1 MKTKT
6 IMIGKDG
13 TLIVPVTYTNVP
25 KGLYEQPA
33 LNIYNVEHKINYNV
47 NTEEEIMEQAID
59 IIENNYPD
67 VSLVFHRDALNVL
80 DESIKFLKK
89 INQKNNN

>member
-13 TLIVPVTYTNVP
+13 TLIVPVTYTNIP

-33 LNIYNVEHKINYNV
+33 LNI
-47 NTEEEIMEQAID
+47 
-59 IIENNYPD
+59 
-67 VSLVFHRDALNVL
+67 
-80 DESIKFLKK
+80 
-89 INQKNNN
+89 